1 MWLEFVSDK
10 FESIC
15 YKRNFANRAAS
26 ALKQIKQVTV
36 TYLGKVEEYVY
47 QLSSFIDRVDEVH
60 AKKEVAIQFDLRLYA
75 ANVYTDVIMLFGN

>member
-1 MWLEFVSDK
+1 M
-10 FESIC
+10 
-15 YKRNFANRAAS
+15 
-26 ALKQIKQVTV
+26 

-75 ANVYTDVIMLFGN
+75 ADVYSDVIMLFGN